1 MKPKFYNMK
10 QGVII
15 SHNALSKFDMKL
27 KLVILF
33 TQFEIQV
40 VGGEELKIS
49 VGQKQVEQ
57 VRDEVKL
64 QLIFNPLLSSF
75 NRKLLKGSAS

>member
-1 MKPKFYNMK
+1 
-10 QGVII
+10 
-15 SHNALSKFDMKL
+15 MKL

-64 QLIFNPLLSSF
+64 QLIFDPLLSSF